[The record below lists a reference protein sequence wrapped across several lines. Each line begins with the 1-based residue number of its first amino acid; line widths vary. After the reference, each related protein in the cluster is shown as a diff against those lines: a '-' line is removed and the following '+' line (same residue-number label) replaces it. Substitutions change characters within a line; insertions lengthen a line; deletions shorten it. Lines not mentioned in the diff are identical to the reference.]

1 MNQLLLHPQYL
12 CPERKSKNTGSGD
25 TEHFLHVTLK
35 SMAIF
40 SPAAQKGRNL
50 NLSYGQMHLYVF
62 VSTFNATLKTVL
74 NAHTTAQDVGSS
86 IISTTFKD

>member
-1 MNQLLLHPQYL
+1 
-12 CPERKSKNTGSGD
+12 
-25 TEHFLHVTLK
+25 
-35 SMAIF
+35 
-40 SPAAQKGRNL
+40 
-50 NLSYGQMHLYVF
+50 MHLYVF